1 MRQLLVL
8 SFLIISSI
16 CYSQEDL
23 IIKLAFS
30 DKSNFD
36 ITQKFGHKH
45 PKNYWVLN
53 KTNSWNADRFHLEYD
68 ITNDS
73 IRNELEKDE
82 HSAYNNSYLFI
93 DSILNQ
99 LFNESQKRHLFHL
112 AQEKQ
117 PRQLI
122 DTFKVFS
129 LIPSFEKA
137 KTGFFF
143 SVTDPIF
150 TQDKQYAFIDIIIHK
165 KDKETKDLN
174 TSYFG
179 TTLLIYQYFKDK
191 GWERIKKVDRLIL

>member
-1 MRQLLVL
+1 MRQFLFL

-36 ITQKFGHKH
+36 ITQKFGHKR

-53 KTNSWNADRFHLEYD
+53 KTVSWNADRFHLEED

-73 IRNELEKDE
+73 IRKELEKDE
-82 HSAYNNSYLFI
+82 HSAYNNTYLFT

-112 AQEKQ
+112 AEAKQ
-117 PRQLI
+117 PRQLN
-122 DTFKVFS
+122 DTFKVFR

-143 SVTDPIF
+143 SLSDPIF
-150 TQDKQYAFIDIIIHK
+150 TQDKQYAFIDIATHR
-165 KDKETKDLN
+165 KDKETEDLN
-174 TSYFG
+174 SSYFG
-179 TTLLIYQYFKDK
+179 TTLLIYQYFTNK
-191 GWERIKKVDRLIL
+191 GWIRIKKVDRLIL